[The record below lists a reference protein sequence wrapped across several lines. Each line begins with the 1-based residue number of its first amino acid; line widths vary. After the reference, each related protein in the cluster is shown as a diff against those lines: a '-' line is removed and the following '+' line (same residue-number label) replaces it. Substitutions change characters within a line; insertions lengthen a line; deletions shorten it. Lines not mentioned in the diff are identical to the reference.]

1 MEAKIRIIEILP
13 KIQTIKTNSKDVI
26 SISFISNNIP
36 KKIEDIEQSIT
47 KNQKIIINLKNEKGK
62 NKVIVKCLL
71 SRKNNNII
79 ASGDLI
85 LEEGLN
91 WYKLNEVKNNKLSK
105 ESLITASTSN
115 GNIQKLNIDNNNNI
129 NPYLIGNSP
138 NSLDTNISIENNKFF
153 SSRNSN
159 TPKNEIKIKLMVIFL
174 KRKNLNKNNIL
185 SSIKETKD
193 NLTLAKDT
201 SFEKGNDIFECT
213 LNDYGSNRLNP
224 KMKILTAEKKNSN
237 IRKAIFFGN
246 SQQKNSFKKNMNN
259 KNFLGPT
266 FSKENT
272 TSNYNQ
278 DTIYSM
284 NLKESPT
291 KILEKIEKKKKI
303 INEKMKM
310 KTSHNFYRK
319 QNYLDN
325 KYSLENKIDKKAET
339 LKKEKKHHKTSSCE
353 NFEDKILDQ
362 NFKNFLKNDENLKED
377 LSCNDSC
384 NSIEKTNT
392 ERQKENNE
400 AINKE
405 KDSNNNC
412 QNIELNYQSQNSNEI
427 YSNID
432 KNNENVDDCLN
443 DNYER
448 LKIDFLLLYSAE
460 NIKNINKE
468 DSFLETQLM
477 IEKLLALQKCHQKEY
492 NQIFNSINDNK
503 KLMLNYQKLYL
514 LISRKMNILN
524 LKKIE
529 NSFKKKNNELCSE
542 KVSNF
547 IKIRKKL
554 ISNNEFPIWN
564 KLMKSSNQKSI
575 IEKSKNKMINIF
587 LNICSKNENKLN
599 KLSLKFY
606 NEIKEKQ
613 NKKMNNKKNEIL
625 KKNKYKNTTNK
636 KMISI
641 DTKINNNFKENNFIT
656 NKTNKNF
663 HSNIHNIPSGK
674 NNKITD
680 KNQFSRIIT
689 NETNKNYGTLV
700 NETVRNFMQK
710 KKFKKLSNFI

>member
-1 MEAKIRIIEILP
+1 MEAKIRIIEIIP

-36 KKIEDIEQSIT
+36 KKIEDIEQSIS

-91 WYKLNEVKNNKLSK
+91 WYKLNEIKNNKLSK

-115 GNIQKLNIDNNNNI
+115 GNIQKVNIDNNNI

-174 KRKNLNKNNIL
+174 KRKNLNKNNIF

-193 NLTLAKDT
+193 NLTLAKET

-405 KDSNNNC
+405 KDINNNC

-432 KNNENVDDCLN
+432 KNNENIDDCLN

-492 NQIFNSINDNK
+492 NQIFNSINDSK

-524 LKKIE
+524 IKKIE

-564 KLMKSSNQKSI
+564 KLMKNSNQKSI

-613 NKKMNNKKNEIL
+613 NKKMNNKKNEII
-625 KKNKYKNTTNK
+625 KKNKYKNNINK
-636 KMISI
+636 KLISI
-641 DTKINNNFKENNFIT
+641 DTKNNNNFKENNFTT

-674 NNKITD
+674 NNKIID

>member
-13 KIQTIKTNSKDVI
+13 KIQTIKTNSKDII

-36 KKIEDIEQSIT
+36 KKIEDIEQSIS

-71 SRKNNNII
+71 SRKNNSII

-115 GNIQKLNIDNNNNI
+115 GNIQKVNIDNNNNI

-174 KRKNLNKNNIL
+174 KRKNLNKNNIF

-339 LKKEKKHHKTSSCE
+339 LKKEKQHHKTSSCE

-405 KDSNNNC
+405 KDINNNC

-492 NQIFNSINDNK
+492 NQIFNSINDSK

-514 LISRKMNILN
+514 LLSRKMNILN

-529 NSFKKKNNELCSE
+529 NSFKKKNNEICSE

-547 IKIRKKL
+547 IKVRKKL

-613 NKKMNNKKNEIL
+613 NKKMNNKKNEII
-625 KKNKYKNTTNK
+625 KKNKYKNNINK
-636 KMISI
+636 KLISI
-641 DTKINNNFKENNFIT
+641 DTKNNNNFKENNFTT
-656 NKTNKNF
+656 NKINKNF

>member
-36 KKIEDIEQSIT
+36 KKIEDIEQSIS

-115 GNIQKLNIDNNNNI
+115 GNIQKVNIDNNNI

-193 NLTLAKDT
+193 NLTSAKDT

-405 KDSNNNC
+405 KDINNNC

-492 NQIFNSINDNK
+492 NQIFNSINDSK

-613 NKKMNNKKNEIL
+613 NKKMNNKKNEII
-625 KKNKYKNTTNK
+625 KKNKYKNNINK
-636 KMISI
+636 KLISI
-641 DTKINNNFKENNFIT
+641 DTKNNNNFKENNFIT